1 MLDQHGIRMLALQP
15 LGPYCVCDPLPADTN
30 ISCPQTHQQED
41 ASLQRGRRG
50 WFSRTF
56 LRQVSGTSNASS
68 TKQDKKVRHKRS
80 VSDMAMHIM
89 SQTKRGSLKDEDLQ
103 SLVRLCG
110 KSILY
115 LPSEYAPG
123 SLVLPTCLRATAQH
137 LVQHGKL
144 SLLF

>member
-1 MLDQHGIRMLALQP
+1 MLALEP
-15 LGPYCVCDPLPADTN
+15 PGPYCICDPIPADAN
-30 ISCPQTHQQED
+30 ILCPQTHQHGD

-68 TKQDKKVRHKRS
+68 IKLDKKIRHKRS
-80 VSDMAMHIM
+80 VSDMAMHIV
-89 SQTKRGSLKDEDLQ
+89 SQTKRDSLKDEDLQ

-137 LVQHGKL
+137 LVQHGKHI
-144 SLLF
+144 SLFWLCRRC

>member
-1 MLDQHGIRMLALQP
+1 MLALEP
-15 LGPYCVCDPLPADTN
+15 PGSCCICDPIPADAN
-30 ISCPQTHQQED
+30 ILCPQAHQHGD
-41 ASLQRGRRG
+41 ASLQRARRG

-68 TKQDKKVRHKRS
+68 IKLDKKIRHKRS
-80 VSDMAMHIM
+80 VSDMAMHIV
-89 SQTKRGSLKDEDLQ
+89 SQTKRDSLKDEDLQ

-123 SLVLPTCLRATAQH
+123 SLILPTCLRATAQH
-137 LVQHGKL
+137 LVQHGKHM
-144 SLLF
+144 SLFWLCRRR